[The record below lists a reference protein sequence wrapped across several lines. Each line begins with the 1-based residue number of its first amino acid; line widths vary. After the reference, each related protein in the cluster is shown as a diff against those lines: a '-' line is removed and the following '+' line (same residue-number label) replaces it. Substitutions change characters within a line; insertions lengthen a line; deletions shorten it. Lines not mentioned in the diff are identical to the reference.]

1 MKHVLACL
9 LLSLLMGFAC
19 FAAGQETEEP
29 PFKAPV
35 CRGTIT
41 AVSGSALSV
50 KTSGGDMSFDITA
63 ATKVIGAK
71 TAVADL
77 AAGDHVTVT
86 FTQDGGK
93 KVATHI
99 RVAAK

>member
-9 LLSLLMGFAC
+9 LLTLLMGFAC

-35 CRGTIT
+35 CRGTIS
-41 AVSGSALSV
+41 AVSSSSLSV

-63 ATKVIGAK
+63 TTKVIGAK
-71 TAVADL
+71 KAVPEL
-77 AAGDHVTVT
+77 AAGDQVTVT